1 MYGDMKRYLREAE
14 ANLAAV
20 DPEVSS
26 ISQASMPSLESG
38 CDNPGRVP
46 VRGLLP
52 RKQKSR
58 AIPGVECV
66 SLPPAPQQP
75 AGYIRM
81 GLRFTGGRARIFEL
95 ADLIS
100 VKAQG
105 NYVLLQAGP
114 GSHLIR
120 KSIAHMER
128 ALSQYGFVRI
138 HRSVLVKAAAVLDI
152 QRGRG
157 GTFSLRTIDGRQ
169 WIVSRMYANNLKL
182 LASTWL
188 GNISFLSNR
197 VKRISA

>member
-1 MYGDMKRYLREAE
+1 MYGEMKRYLREA
-14 ANLAAV
+14 NLAVA
-20 DPEVSS
+20 DRGVSKV
-26 ISQASMPSLESG
+26 SQASMPLVESG
-38 CDNPGRVP
+38 GRSPECVL

-58 AIPGVECV
+58 ATPRVGCV
-66 SLPPAPQQP
+66 SLAPACQQS
-75 AGYIRM
+75 AGRIRL

-114 GSHLIR
+114 RSHLIR
-120 KSIAHMER
+120 KSVAHMER
-128 ALSQYGFVRI
+128 ALSPYGFVRI

-152 QRGRG
+152 QRERG
-157 GTFSLRTIDGRQ
+157 GNFSLRTLDGTQ
-169 WIVSRMYANNLKL
+169 WIVSRTYVNNLRL

-188 GNISFLSNR
+188 GNISFVSNR
-197 VKRISA
+197 VNRISG